1 MQIKKYMIITADHF
15 GGHRMEDLGLILL
28 LRPRVNHS
36 QLSKMIVNIDL
47 LTLISYDVKVN
58 CYRRIRKEQ

>member
-1 MQIKKYMIITADHF
+1 
-15 GGHRMEDLGLILL
+15 MEDLGLILL
-28 LRPRVNHS
+28 LRSRVDHS
-36 QLSKMIVNIDL
+36 QLRKMIVNIDL